1 MAKLKLQNREEKLGQ
16 FNNNSSMADSILG
29 LKNKLRGLSVETQ
42 AIAQKLHSADRDY
55 LALLGKTARQQLI
68 LACYQVCTTQ
78 YPEAFLT
85 LTVEQKQT
93 LQTKVKALGLKLQQN
108 IVDVLDSVLDKQ
120 PRDPDTFQ
128 EFIISS
134 LFSNARIS
142 RKRRRYRK
150 GKSGIGSDLDNSG
163 FDSDDDLGEN
173 NRTLVVLSNE
183 ISSEELSETGLSPD
197 RLAEALA
204 NALESVMAEDED
216 DSDDDDLND
225 RDIKEL
231 ETGQGEDEAVENIE
245 KIADE
250 NVENDADQL
259 EEITDSADRKTV
271 NDATVSLGGLPSE
284 GDGDDRE
291 ETAANSEDA
300 GEDLKDLAEA
310 DPVNG
315 ERADD
320 GDLGRDRDNNQQDD
334 NQQLENSSSGS
345 DTSSSFLG
353 EYFANGA
360 GRSAG
365 EGENGIK
372 NGTDGRETPSIEG
385 ETQPLV
391 IQSKLDTAGGLST
404 LGLAGS
410 TSSLSDNS
418 TAPIDITKSD
428 SPQDV
433 IQWQRSRER
442 LVLSKLQKFS
452 YRTNQ
457 LLRTSKAIPE
467 PLANPFIDGDL
478 SLSRESSSKT
488 PNLLSLTIA
497 PTKAPAFG
505 GRPAPMRMVAVHLNL
520 GDLELVNPDLRRRS
534 LKIRKLFSQ
543 LETLNQQHQDT
554 QKKLNIAQADLQW
567 RSSWSD
573 DT

>member
-1 MAKLKLQNREEKLGQ
+1 
-16 FNNNSSMADSILG
+16 MADSILG

-142 RKRRRYRK
+142 RKRRRNRK
-150 GKSGIGSDLDNSG
+150 GKSGKGSDLDNSG

-488 PNLLSLTIA
+488 PNLLSLTIE